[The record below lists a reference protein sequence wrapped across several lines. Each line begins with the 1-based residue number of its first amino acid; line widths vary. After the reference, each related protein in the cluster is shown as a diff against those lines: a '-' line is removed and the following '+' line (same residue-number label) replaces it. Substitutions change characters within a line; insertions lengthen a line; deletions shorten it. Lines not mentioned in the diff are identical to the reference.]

1 MNRAARVLALVS
13 LGLATAPGVA
23 GANGDTAHAWITE
36 HAIDHLPDGQLRR
49 LLERPELREILING
63 SIFPD
68 GGYVVD
74 DDYGEIAHWEPFLT
88 AYIDW
93 IQDRYDTPLV
103 TGVAAEHAVFLLGVA
118 SHGLADQT
126 FDSAFGPAARI
137 HDAAGWSDDLLQDHD
152 SSTDLILVGQTGR
165 RYDGL
170 TPWLPADD
178 LAALYRDR
186 MGYTV
191 DPYRLS
197 EAQDL
202 LHRLTLNYAALADER
217 TVMKAIE
224 RYPWSGANLLDDTEP
239 GAPPCQAAIVA
250 DYWLAVW
257 DRLHGVSTAQNFVIA
272 TTPRSGAAGQPV
284 DRDLVESQLTIVFG
298 HGVET
303 ARFTGM
309 VEVRDDS
316 GAVHAVELASP
327 WNVDVTN
334 VLRIRPVA
342 SWAPDR
348 DYTVTVAAPLESIDG
363 LALAEPFTFTFS
375 TRAAEPSKPS
385 SDPTPHTGEPDVGEV
400 PEPAPPAEDEG
411 GGCAAGGSAGPLTAL
426 LAALIARR
434 SRRGRAA

>member
-1 MNRAARVLALVS
+1 MNRAALLALTS
-13 LGLATAPGVA
+13 LGMLVAPGLA
-23 GANGDTAHAWITE
+23 RANGDTAHAWISE
-36 HAIDHLPDGQLRR
+36 HAIEHLPDGQLRR

-68 GGYVVD
+68 GGYVVGD
-74 DDYGEIAHWEPFLT
+74 DFGEIAHWEPFLVE
-88 AYIDW
+88 YIDW
-93 IQDRYDTPLV
+93 VQATYDTPLV
-103 TGVAAEHAVFLLGVA
+103 TGAAAEQAVFLLGVA

-152 SSTDLILVGQTGR
+152 SMTDIILSAQTGS

-170 TPWLPADD
+170 AVWVPADD
-178 LAALYRDR
+178 LVAIYRDR
-186 MGYTV
+186 IGHTV
-191 DPYRLS
+191 DAYKLE

-217 TVMKAIE
+217 TLMQAIE
-224 RYPWSGANLLDDTEP
+224 RYPWSGENLMDDTEP
-239 GAPPCQAAIVA
+239 GAPPCQSAVIA

-272 TTPRSGAAGQPV
+272 TTPRGGAAGQPI

-303 ARFTGM
+303 ARFAGK
-309 VEVRDDS
+309 VEVRDDA
-316 GAVHAVELASP
+316 GALHAVELASP

-334 VLRIRPVA
+334 VLRIRPVE

-363 LALAEPFTFTFS
+363 LAMTEPFTFTFS
-375 TRAAEPSKPS
+375 TRAAPPSAPT
-385 SDPTPHTGEPDVGEV
+385 SDPTPHTGEPDVGEL
-400 PEPAPPAEDEG
+400 PEPAPEPGDDG
-411 GGCAAGGSAGPLTAL
+411 GGCAAGGGAGPLAALGLAAL
-426 LAALIARR
+426 LA
-434 SRRGRAA
+434 RRGRRGTTR